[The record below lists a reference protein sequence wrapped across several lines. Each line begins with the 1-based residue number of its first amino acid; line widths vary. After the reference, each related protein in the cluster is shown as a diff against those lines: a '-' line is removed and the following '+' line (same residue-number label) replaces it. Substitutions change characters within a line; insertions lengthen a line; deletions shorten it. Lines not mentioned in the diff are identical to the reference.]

1 MKTFLKILSGIVL
14 TVSCF
19 YLSFS
24 LFVYHFVEDD
34 IVDTVVDSTLVEE
47 AVTNVSQEA
56 LSSSGLNQEKA
67 SQIAAMIENDQQAK
81 QALKQYTST
90 LLNDAINNENTFD
103 ENVILEQLKDKKD
116 MVYELVQP
124 DMTKEQ
130 FDQIYSDTV
139 DSLDLQQ
146 VYQTTVNEVST
157 KMDEEKQT
165 KDMLSLL
172 YFFHEQF
179 HIYIAIVLMVLS
191 LAYLAVSS
199 IKEKGMLN
207 SGIMIIYLLCG
218 ILTLLM
224 AFAIVLV
231 LSAVIPSTMNLSIS
245 SIRYMYL
252 SAGIYIALAIVG
264 YIANVFLKRKN
275 RYRKYAEF

>member
-19 YLSFS
+19 YLSFA

-34 IVDTVVDSTLVEE
+34 IVDTVVDSSLVEE

-179 HIYIAIVLMVLS
+179 HIYIAIVLMVLA
-191 LAYLAVSS
+191 LVYLAISS

-252 SAGIYIALAIVG
+252 SAAIYIALAIVG

-275 RYRKYAEF
+275 IYRKYAEF

>member
-19 YLSFS
+19 YLSFA

-34 IVDTVVDSTLVEE
+34 IVDTVVDSSLVEE
-47 AVTNVSQEA
+47 AVTDVSKAA
-56 LSSSGLNQEKA
+56 LSSGGLDQDRA

-103 ENVILEQLKDKKD
+103 ESVILEQLKDKKD

-124 DMTKEQ
+124 DMTKDQ
-130 FDQIYSDTV
+130 FDQLYNDTV

-146 VYQTTVNEVST
+146 VYQTTVHEVSS
-157 KMDEEKQT
+157 KINEEKQT

-172 YFFHEQF
+172 YFLHEQF
-179 HIYIAIVLMVLS
+179 HIYIAIILMAIS
-191 LAYLAVSS
+191 LVYLAVSS
-199 IKEKGMLN
+199 IKEKRKLTN
-207 SGIMIIYLLCG
+207 GIMVIYLLCG

-224 AFAIVLV
+224 AFAIVLI
-231 LSAVIPSTMNLSIS
+231 LSTVISSEMNMSIS

>member
-1 MKTFLKILSGIVL
+1 MKTFLKILSAIVL

-19 YLSFS
+19 YLSFA

-34 IVDTVVDSTLVEE
+34 IVDTVVDSSLVEE
-47 AVTNVSQEA
+47 AVTNVSKAA
-56 LSSSGLNQEKA
+56 LSSGGLDQDRA

-103 ENVILEQLKDKKD
+103 ESVILEQLKDKKD

-179 HIYIAIVLMVLS
+179 HIYIAIILMVLS
-191 LAYLAVSS
+191 LVYLAVSS

-245 SIRYMYL
+245 SIRYMYICGG
-252 SAGIYIALAIVG
+252 SYIAIAIVG
-264 YIANVFLKRKN
+264 FIANIILRKRN
-275 RYRKYAEF
+275 LDY